1 MPLCQ
6 LLVTQSRG
14 WAQVAQEQGLEGWQP
29 RQVLQQV
36 VDMAVRSHLRRTHM
50 LRQQVLHLREQR
62 EAEDKRKALAPRS
75 ASIPKARGSR
85 GSGAAVLEPI
95 S

>member
-1 MPLCQ
+1 MGRWVDVC
-6 LLVTQSRG
+6 
-14 WAQVAQEQGLEGWQP
+14 QVASEHGEESWAPQQL
-29 RQVLQQV
+29 LQQV
-36 VDMAVRSHLRRTHM
+36 VDLAVRSHLRRTHM

-62 EAEDKRKALAPRS
+62 EAEDKRRALAPRPS
-75 ASIPKARGSR
+75 TIPKARGSR